1 MEKTLWIKTACAA
14 LGGMVSALF
23 GQPDALLYAL
33 LFAVCADYITGLFA
47 AAYEKKLSSR
57 TGFRGI
63 MKKIVILILVALSY
77 RIGQTIGITELR
89 DMVCGFYIAN
99 ESLSVLE
106 NASRMDIPCTKKLKH
121 VLEQLQKE

>member
-1 MEKTLWIKTACAA
+1 MEKTIWIKAIGAA
-14 LGGMVSALF
+14 LGGMLSALF

-33 LFAVCADYITGLFA
+33 LFAICADYITGLFA

-77 RIGQTIGITELR
+77 RIGKIVELSALR

-106 NASRMDIPCTKKLKH
+106 NAARMDIPCTGKLKD
-121 VLEQLQKE
+121 VLEQLKKE